1 MKNKKIK
8 YGFLLFLGLGSG
20 IVNAQQASV
29 ASGGVASGSGGS
41 VSFSIGQVVYTTNHG
56 ATGTVAQ
63 GVQQPYEISQTTG
76 IAESKN
82 INLQVSAYPN
92 PTIDFLTLQVS
103 NLDLKNVSYQ
113 LIDMNGRLIETK
125 LITSNEMSITM
136 SNLIAATYFLKVTSN
151 NKEVTTFK
159 IIKN

>member
-8 YGFLLFLGLGSG
+8 YSVLLFLGLGSG

-41 VSFSIGQVVYTTNHG
+41 VSFSVGQVIYTTNHG
-56 ATGTVAQ
+56 STGTIAQ

-103 NLDLKNVSYQ
+103 NLDLKNLSYQ
-113 LIDMNGRLIETK
+113 LNDMNGRLIETK
-125 LITSNEMSITM
+125 LITSNEMSITV

-151 NKEVTTFK
+151 NKEITTFK